1 MSKISLSFYGGA
13 REVTGSCYLLEF
25 EGHKILID
33 CGMFQGARFAEERN
47 CQNLPFDAAE
57 VEAVFVTH
65 SHMDHIGR
73 LPVLYRRGFRG
84 KIYATAPTRDLAEVM
99 LEDGQII
106 VQKEAERH
114 HDDPCYRKEDVEGAV
129 SLFRSLPYYETIAI
143 GNATFKFLNA
153 GHILGSAFVRIEYGS
168 KNILFTGDIGNDTSV
183 LLPHAD
189 VFTDINTL
197 IIESVYGDRVHK
209 YKETRSLLLER
220 AIEDTVSRGG
230 VLMMPIFAT
239 ERTQEIL
246 FEINEMLEYKRI
258 PPIPVFVDSPL
269 AIKATEVFKKYP
281 EYYNEAAR
289 NRFEKESRLFD
300 FKNLKF
306 TSTKEESIA
315 INDVRPPKIILA
327 GSGMSTGGRIWH
339 HEVRY
344 LSDPKSILM
353 IVGYQTAGSLGRRL
367 LQKTKEVMI
376 RGQMVEVR
384 AEVRVIDGYSAHA
397 DQDKLMRTVLATRD
411 SLEKMYVI
419 HGEDDAALNF
429 AQLVKDR
436 YGVSAEVPTF
446 GQKVEL

>member
-1 MSKISLSFYGGA
+1 MSKITLSFYGGA

-25 EGHKILID
+25 EGHKILVD

-47 CQNLPFDAAE
+47 CQNFLFDAAE
-57 VEAVFVTH
+57 IEAVFLTH

-73 LPVLYRRGFRG
+73 LPVLYKRGFRG
-84 KIYATAPTRDLAEVM
+84 KIYSTPPTRDLAEVM
-99 LEDGQII
+99 LEDGLFILK
-106 VQKEAERH
+106 KEAEH
-114 HDDPCYRKEDVEGAV
+114 HHEEPCYAKEEVESVMG
-129 SLFRSLPYYETIAI
+129 LFQPKPYYEIIAI
-143 GNATFKFLNA
+143 GSANFKFLNA
-153 GHILGSAFVRIEYGS
+153 GHILGSAFVRIEYGG

-183 LLPHAD
+183 LLPHSD

-209 YKETRSLLLER
+209 YKESRALLLER

-258 PPIPVFVDSPL
+258 PSVPVFVDSPL
-269 AIKATEVFKKYP
+269 AIKATEVFEKHP

-289 NRFEKESRLFD
+289 TRFENEKHLFE

-306 TSTKEESIA
+306 TLTKEESMA
-315 INDVRPPKIILA
+315 INDIKPPKIILA

-339 HEVRY
+339 HEERY
-344 LSDPKSILM
+344 LGDPKSILM

-376 RGQMVEVR
+376 RGQMIEVR

-397 DQDKLMRTVLATRD
+397 DQEKLMKTVLDTRD
-411 SLEKMYVI
+411 SLEKIYVI
-419 HGEDDAALNF
+419 HGEDDAALNL